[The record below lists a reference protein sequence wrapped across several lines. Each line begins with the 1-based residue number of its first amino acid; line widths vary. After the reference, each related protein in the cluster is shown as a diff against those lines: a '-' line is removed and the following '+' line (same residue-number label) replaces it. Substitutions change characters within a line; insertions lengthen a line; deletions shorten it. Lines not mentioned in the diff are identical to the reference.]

1 MATARAIFSLF
12 ADFVPRLDEAA
23 DPSGARL
30 KVPARGTPVVML
42 LPRKLLGL
50 IYVAIG
56 IFVAASKDY
65 LENLDTI
72 KQILSALLAIL
83 LWPLLLL
90 GVDLHVR

>member
-1 MATARAIFSLF
+1 
-12 ADFVPRLDEAA
+12 
-23 DPSGARL
+23 
-30 KVPARGTPVVML
+30 ML

-65 LENLDTI
+65 FENLETL
-72 KQILSALLAIL
+72 KRVLSAFLAIL

-90 GVDLHVR
+90 GIDLHIR

>member
-1 MATARAIFSLF
+1 
-12 ADFVPRLDEAA
+12 V
-23 DPSGARL
+23 
-30 KVPARGTPVVML
+30 L

-56 IFVAASKDY
+56 VFVAASKDY

-72 KQILSALLAIL
+72 KRVLSAALAIL

-90 GVDLHVR
+90 GIDLHIT